1 MSRTKPRTM
10 IFTGYDAS
18 GQYRHAIECM
28 QQDGA
33 LGEIL
38 MINLNQGAL
47 TAHPTHPEKSR
58 YAASREHDC
67 RVVGRRRS
75 GHGGVMEDMVSTART
90 SGLRVG
96 RGKWPELPLGSNV
109 KPPKG
114 AAKIHTG
121 DAARQAL
128 AEVISVARE
137 GSVLC
142 LRRDMERRKLEPE
155 TTALNLEE
163 INEAIEVVIAT
174 GYREGDGQIIFLWH
188 PKKEIGFEVVV
199 PEDAEVYDA
208 TDQDKLFDQS
218 VPDEN

>member
-47 TAHPTHPEKSR
+47 TAHPTHPEKADMR
-58 YAASREHDC
+58 LPENTIAVLLD
-67 RVVGRRRS
+67 
-75 GHGGVMEDMVSTART
+75 GGDRDT
-90 SGLRVG
+90 G
-96 RGKWPELPLGSNV
+96 ELWKTWYLPHAHQACVLVEENGQNFPWGSNV